1 MTRLWSTIP
10 ELTRRLARLPS
21 RLLWGLVAVLISC
34 IPVTGALST
43 TRIFCLRDLSFYFWP
58 EHLWLRNSLMNGEFP
73 MWDPY
78 VGFGQAALSDPVRHI
93 LHPAIALLRFVPSEV
108 VGFNLAVALPVP
120 IAAVGMYLFL
130 NRRVGTSAAALGSIA
145 FAASGPMLSTA
156 NMLNFSWAAAS
167 LPWVF
172 LAVDSMIERHSP
184 RGFALA
190 SIAYAMLF
198 LAGEGPTVVGGGIL
212 TAVYALASSPRGE
225 RLRASIRVSAA
236 GICGVALAGVL
247 SIPFIFATLGSLRA
261 RGMDPRVPAFWS
273 LHPLT
278 TLQSFSYG
286 ILGNPTGTAGRQ
298 GWIAFLNSY
307 PEPFVYSVFL
317 GIGVLVLALLGLF
330 AERRDWN
337 IWFWGI
343 AACISLFM
351 AFGRYAPFY
360 GAVRS
365 ILPIADA
372 LRFPVKFVLLTA
384 FALAVLSAYGWEQL
398 VGDRPGKS
406 GATGPSRSFRS
417 VRWIVVGIAASAALG
432 AALVSGGVLT
442 PALSSLAGSVGALD
456 AGAAASFLVD
466 SLKVALPRLFLL
478 SAGLAGAFVLVE
490 HSEKLRRYG
499 LAIIFV
505 TATLDPVLAGIN
517 LFPMVDVKSVAEP
530 SWAAQVR
537 ESGARI
543 YIGGRL
549 QFVVDRTPDPDDV
562 KLDAGLPLVGDTY
575 FESIAAFSTYSAS
588 FPSAWRVRDSFSF
601 DNAMLWPREY
611 WRTRDCFRSAPNA
624 DRRRFLEKAGV
635 GFYLVTWKEVPGAS
649 IVERKPGME
658 PMALWKVDVPQPRA
672 QVKTEWAVEEDAATA
687 ISRCVEDRE
696 AVLVDRLPEPSGDQ
710 GPPGEAAATIRNE
723 SSGAV
728 SIAATAPDG
737 GGMLVLRDSYAD
749 GWNVS
754 VDGRPAAILRADGI
768 FRAVRLSA
776 GIHRVEFSY
785 EPPGFRI
792 GIGLTSLTALGLALF
807 VAIGRRPEQ

>member
-1 MTRLWSTIP
+1 MTRLRSTNLN
-10 ELTRRLARLPS
+10 LTKRLAGLPS
-21 RLLWGLVAVLISC
+21 RWVWGCVAVLISC

-108 VGFNLAVALPVP
+108 LGFNLAVALPVP
-120 IAAVGMYLFL
+120 IAAIGMYLFL

-145 FAASGPMLSTA
+145 FAVSGPMLSTA
-156 NMLNFSWAAAS
+156 NMLNFSWAAAA

-172 LAVDSMIERHSP
+172 LAVDSVIEGHSP

-212 TAVYALASSPRGE
+212 TAVYALASAPTGE

-247 SIPFIFATLGSLRA
+247 SIPFIYATLGSLRA

-286 ILGNPTGTAGRQ
+286 ILGNPTGTSGRQ

-307 PEPFVYSVFL
+307 PEPFVYSVFI
-317 GIGVLVLALLGLF
+317 GIGVLVLALLGLS
-330 AERRDWN
+330 AGRREWN

-343 AACISLFM
+343 AACISLLM

-360 GAVRS
+360 GAVRT

-384 FALAVLSAYGWEQL
+384 FALAVLSAYGWEKL
-398 VGDRPGKS
+398 VEDRREEIGAS
-406 GATGPSRSFRS
+406 GPPRSPRSFRWT
-417 VRWIVVGIAASAALG
+417 VAVIAAAAALG
-432 AALVSGGVLT
+432 TALVSAGVLT
-442 PALSSLAGSVGALD
+442 PAMSRLAASVGAQD
-456 AGAAASFLVD
+456 PDVAASFLAN
-466 SLKVALPRLFLL
+466 SLMVALPRLFLL

-499 LAIIFV
+499 LAMIFV
-505 TATLDPVLAGIN
+505 TSTLDPVLAGIN
-517 LFPMVDVKSVAEP
+517 LFPMADVKSVAEP

-537 ESGARI
+537 ESDARI

-562 KLDAGLPLVGDTY
+562 KLDSGLPLVGATY
-575 FESIAAFSTYSAS
+575 LESIAAFSTYSAS

-611 WRTRDCFRSAPNA
+611 WRARDCFRSAPNA

-635 GFYLVTWKEVPGAS
+635 GFYLVTWQEVPGAS

-658 PMALWKVDVPQPRA
+658 PLALWKVAAPQPRA
-672 QVKTEWAVEEDAATA
+672 QVTTEWAVEEDAATA
-687 ISRCVEDRE
+687 ISRCVEDRKG
-696 AVLVDRLPEPSGDQ
+696 VLVDQLPEPAGDP
-710 GPPGEAAATIRNE
+710 GPPGEPAALISKE
-723 SSGAV
+723 SSGEV
-728 SIAATAPDG
+728 SILATAPEG
-737 GGMLVLRDSYAD
+737 GGMLVLRDSYAN
-749 GWNVS
+749 GWTVS
-754 VDGRPAAILRADGI
+754 VDGRPATILRADGI
-768 FRAVRLSA
+768 FRAIRLS
-776 GIHRVEFSY
+776 GGVHRVEFSY
-785 EPPGFRI
+785 EPPGFRL

-807 VAIGRRPEQ
+807 VVVGRRPEQ

>member
-1 MTRLWSTIP
+1 MTRLWSTILD
-10 ELTRRLARLPS
+10 LTGRLARLPS
-21 RLLWGLVAVLISC
+21 RLLWGLIAVLISC

-93 LHPAIALLRFVPSEV
+93 LHPAIALLRFVPSDV
-108 VGFNLAVALPVP
+108 LGFNLAVALPVP
-120 IAAVGMYLFL
+120 IAAIGMYLFL
-130 NRRVGTSAAALGSIA
+130 NRRVGASAAALGSIA

-156 NMLNFSWAAAS
+156 NMLNFSWAAAA

-172 LAVDSMIERHSP
+172 LAVDSMIDRHYP

-212 TAVYALASSPRGE
+212 TVFYALASAPSGE
-225 RLRASIRVSAA
+225 RLRAAIRVTAA

-247 SIPFIFATLGSLRA
+247 SIPFIYATLGSLRA

-286 ILGNPTGTAGRQ
+286 ILGNPTGTSGRQ

-330 AERRDWN
+330 GTRRDWN
-337 IWFWGI
+337 SWFWGI

-360 GAVRS
+360 GAVRT

-384 FALAVLSAYGWEQL
+384 FALAVLSAFGWEQL
-398 VGDRPGKS
+398 VEDRPEES
-406 GATGPSRSFRS
+406 GTTGPPRSHRL
-417 VRWIVVGIAASAALG
+417 VRWTVAGIAATAALG
-432 AALVSGGVLT
+432 TVLVSAGALT
-442 PALSSLAGSVGALD
+442 PALSRLAGSVGAPD
-456 AGAAASFLVD
+456 PGAAASFLAD
-466 SLKVALPRLFLL
+466 SLVIALPRLFLL

-490 HSEKLRRYG
+490 HSEKMRRYG
-499 LAIIFV
+499 LAIVFV
-505 TATLDPVLAGIN
+505 TSTLDPVLAGIN
-517 LFPMVDVKSVAEP
+517 LFPMANVSSVAEP
-530 SWAAQVR
+530 PWAAQVR
-537 ESGARI
+537 ESDARI

-562 KLDAGLPLVGDTY
+562 KLDAGLPLVGETY
-575 FESIAAFSTYSAS
+575 LESVAAFSTYSAS

-611 WRTRDCFRSAPNA
+611 WRTRDCFRTAPNA

-658 PMALWKVDVPQPRA
+658 PLALWKVDETQPRA
-672 QVKTEWAVEEDAATA
+672 KVATDWAVEGDSAAA

-696 AVLVDRLPEPSGDQ
+696 AVLVDRLLEPAGDP
-710 GPPGEAAATIRNE
+710 GPPGEAAAVITNE

-728 SIAATAPDG
+728 SIVATAPDG
-737 GGMLVLRDSYAD
+737 GGMLVLRDSYAN

-754 VDGRPAAILRADGI
+754 VDGRPATILRADGL
-768 FRAVRLSA
+768 FRAVLLSG
-776 GIHRVEFSY
+776 GIHRVEFAY

-807 VAIGRRPEQ
+807 VATGRRPEQ